1 MQAFK
6 LVPFGGI
13 QSSKIGI
20 TGGIDR
26 TENQLFIQYKLS
38 GRIDQIKLPAF
49 SALPTRKNELW
60 KSTCFEFF
68 IAMKNKPQYW
78 EFNMSP
84 SGDWNI
90 YVMDAYRRIGF
101 REETRIAK
109 LSLGF
114 KKQRQSYSIE
124 TSMDLSPMFPSNQIL
139 QLGITAVIQTLD
151 GLESYWALAH
161 PGQRADFH
169 LRESFILNF

>member
-1 MQAFK
+1 
-6 LVPFGGI
+6 
-13 QSSKIGI
+13 
-20 TGGIDR
+20 
-26 TENQLFIQYKLS
+26 
-38 GRIDQIKLPAF
+38 
-49 SALPTRKNELW
+49 
-60 KSTCFEFF
+60 
-68 IAMKNKPQYW
+68 
-78 EFNMSP
+78 MSP

-161 PGQRADFH
+161 PGQQADFH